1 MQTSDRIPGVYLELQ
16 VPVQAPEFLT
26 GVPAFLGFVGNVFAA
41 GNNLEP
47 IALWTQFVDRFGLG
61 SDSSPNYLA
70 YAVRGFFENGGR
82 LCYVVPLPSPD
93 RNSFDRTFLSGLE
106 KGLEAIE
113 SLNTIDL
120 LCVPDLMRPE
130 LSASARITAIGQVLQ
145 HCTTMGDR
153 LAILDAIGD
162 FSLEEL
168 GLSDTEPIN
177 AAAYAPWLKVEALSG
192 GQQSETSTAIVP
204 PCGHVAG
211 IYARSD
217 RSGGVRRSPANYP
230 LDGVLDLE
238 PSPIAASQ
246 TPLPGTNILRVLRGR
261 GIRIW
266 GASTLSQ
273 HPDWQYISV
282 RRLFLTVHRWVQF
295 YLADVAFEPNDF
307 KVWIRIERELS
318 AYFESLFQQGALQ
331 GRMLQEAFYVKCDEQ
346 TNPPEVRD
354 AGKVVT
360 EIGLAPTVPSE
371 FIVVRLVHGSSGLTV
386 NSE

>member
-26 GVPAFLGFVGNVFAA
+26 GVPAFLGFAGNVSVA
-41 GNNLEP
+41 GNHLEP

-82 LCYVVPLPSPD
+82 LCYVVPLLPPD
-93 RNSFDRTFLSGLE
+93 RNAFDQTFLNGLE

-120 LCVPDLMRPE
+120 LCIPDLMRPE

-145 HCTTMGDR
+145 HCITMGDR
-153 LAILDAIGD
+153 FAILDAIGD

-192 GQQSETSTAIVP
+192 GQQSQTSTAIVP

-230 LDGVLDLE
+230 LEGVLDLE
-238 PSPIAASQ
+238 PSPIAVSS

-266 GASTLSQ
+266 GASTVSQ

-346 TNPPEVRD
+346 TNPPDVRD

-386 NSE
+386 NS

>member
-1 MQTSDRIPGVYLELQ
+1 MQTSDRIPGVYLEQQ
-16 VPVQAPEFLT
+16 VPIQAPEFLT
-26 GVPAFLGFVGNVFAA
+26 GVPAFLGLVGNVSAG
-41 GNNLEP
+41 GNNPEP
-47 IALWTQFVDRFGLG
+47 IALWTQFVDRFGFG

-82 LCYVVPLPSPD
+82 LCYVVPLD
-93 RNSFDRTFLSGLE
+93 RKVSFE
-106 KGLEAIE
+106 KALLDGLEAIE

-120 LCVPDLMRPE
+120 LCIPDLVHPE
-130 LSASARITAIGQVLQ
+130 LSASDHITAIQQVLQ
-145 HCTTMGDR
+145 HCSTMGDR
-153 LAILDAIGD
+153 FAILDAIGGWN
-162 FSLEEL
+162 LKEL
-168 GLSDTEPIN
+168 GLSDAEAVN
-177 AAAYAPWLKVEALSG
+177 AAVYAPWLRVEALSG
-192 GQQSETSTAIVP
+192 GQQSGDSTKIIP

-211 IYARSD
+211 IYAKSD

-230 LDGVLDLE
+230 LEGVLDLE
-238 PSPIAASQ
+238 PGPIAVSQ
-246 TPLPGTNILRVLRGR
+246 TPLPKTNDLRALRGR

-282 RRLFLTVHRWVQF
+282 RRLFLTVNRWVQF

-307 KVWIRIERELS
+307 KLWIRIDRELS
-318 AYFESLFQQGALQ
+318 AYFESLFQQGALK
-331 GRMLQEAFYVKCDEQ
+331 GRTLQEAFYVKCDAQ

-360 EIGLAPTVPSE
+360 EIGLAPTIPSE
-371 FIVVRLVHGSSGLTV
+371 FIIVRLVHGNSGLTV